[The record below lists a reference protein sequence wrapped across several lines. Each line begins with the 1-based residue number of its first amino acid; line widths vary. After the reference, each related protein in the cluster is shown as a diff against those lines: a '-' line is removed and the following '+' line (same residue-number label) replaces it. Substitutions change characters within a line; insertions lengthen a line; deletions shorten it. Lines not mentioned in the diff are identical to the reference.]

1 MKKLSLIILTLV
13 LSLGL
18 KAQNPSVAITINN
31 TTPFEVNASFVKNAD
46 CQRYTILIGTE
57 AEMQGF
63 VAMFGVPIETLVAT
77 WGITYSADSNY
88 TWTEMTPNTEYNVY
102 ALAIGAT
109 DSVLSQ
115 TTATTLPLGSTGI
128 SSISIDL
135 SEITSTSVR
144 MTCTPDTN
152 TAVFYDGIVRKSFAD
167 SLGVDS
173 TVALMVEAGSFY
185 PQYTTD
191 DWVWQD
197 LESNTEFYAIAIG
210 KNSLDEWGDTTI
222 VSFATLDPLSLEK
235 EVNIEDIAE
244 IYPNP
249 SKGEFSYKVNSDF
262 DNLYIYDIKGT
273 LVHKQSLIQRQDNVN
288 VSNLNAGVYFVRFF
302 KKGQAGKT
310 IKIIIEN

>member
-152 TAVFYDGIVRKSFAD
+152 TAVFYDGIVIKSFAD

-288 VSNLNAGVYFVRFF
+288 VSNLKEGVYFVRFF

>member
-288 VSNLNAGVYFVRFF
+288 VSNLKEGVYFVRFF

-310 IKIIIEN
+310 VKIIIEK

>member
-288 VSNLNAGVYFVRFF
+288 VSNLKEGVYFVRFF

>member
-1 MKKLSLIILTLV
+1 
-13 LSLGL
+13 
-18 KAQNPSVAITINN
+18 
-31 TTPFEVNASFVKNAD
+31 VKNAD

-310 IKIIIEN
+310 VKIIIEK

>member
-1 MKKLSLIILTLV
+1 M
-13 LSLGL
+13 
-18 KAQNPSVAITINN
+18 
-31 TTPFEVNASFVKNAD
+31 
-46 CQRYTILIGTE
+46 IGTE

-235 EVNIEDIAE
+235 EVNIEDIVE
-244 IYPNP
+244 VYPNP

-273 LVHKQSLIQRQDNVN
+273 LVHKQSFMQRQDNVN

-310 IKIIIEN
+310 VKIIIEK

>member
-1 MKKLSLIILTLV
+1 M
-13 LSLGL
+13 
-18 KAQNPSVAITINN
+18 
-31 TTPFEVNASFVKNAD
+31 KNAD

-115 TTATTLPLGSTGI
+115 TTATTLPLGSIGI

-288 VSNLNAGVYFVRFF
+288 VSNLKEGVYFVRFF

-310 IKIIIEN
+310 VKIIIEK

>member
-57 AEMQGF
+57 AEMQVF

-77 WGITYSADSNY
+77 WGITYSADSNH

-109 DSVLSQ
+109 DSALSQ

-197 LESNTEFYAIAIG
+197 LESNTEFYAVAIG

-222 VSFATLDPLSLEK
+222 VSFATLDPLSLEE
-235 EVNIEDIAE
+235 EVNIEDIVE
-244 IYPNP
+244 VYPNP

-288 VSNLNAGVYFVRFF
+288 VSNLKEGVYFVRFF

-310 IKIIIEN
+310 VKIIIEK

>member
-18 KAQNPSVAITINN
+18 NAQNPSVAITINN

-288 VSNLNAGVYFVRFF
+288 VSNLKEGVYFVRFF

>member
-18 KAQNPSVAITINN
+18 KAQNPSVEITINN

-63 VAMFGVPIETLVAT
+63 VAMFGVPIETLVAS
-77 WGITYSADSNY
+77 WGITYTTDSTY
-88 TWTEMTPNTEYNVY
+88 TWTEMTPSTEYNVY
-102 ALAIGAT
+102 ALAIGAS

-115 TTATTLPLGSTGI
+115 TTATTLSLGSTGI

-197 LESNTEFYAIAIG
+197 LESNTEFYAVAIG

-222 VSFATLDPLSLEK
+222 VSFATLDPLSLEE
-235 EVNIEDIAE
+235 EVNIEDIVE
-244 IYPNP
+244 VYPNP

-273 LVHKQSLIQRQDNVN
+273 LVHKQSFMQRQDNVN

-310 IKIIIEN
+310 VKIIIEK

>member
-1 MKKLSLIILTLV
+1 M
-13 LSLGL
+13 
-18 KAQNPSVAITINN
+18 
-31 TTPFEVNASFVKNAD
+31 
-46 CQRYTILIGTE
+46 IGTE

-310 IKIIIEN
+310 VKIIIEK

>member
-1 MKKLSLIILTLV
+1 
-13 LSLGL
+13 
-18 KAQNPSVAITINN
+18 
-31 TTPFEVNASFVKNAD
+31 VKNAD

-273 LVHKQSLIQRQDNVN
+273 LVHKQSFMQRQDNVN

-310 IKIIIEN
+310 VKIIIEK

>member
-18 KAQNPSVAITINN
+18 KAQNPSVEITINN

-63 VAMFGVPIETLVAT
+63 VAMFGLPIETLVAS
-77 WGITYSADSNY
+77 WGITYTTDSTY
-88 TWTEMTPNTEYNVY
+88 TWTEMTPSTEYNVY
-102 ALAIGAT
+102 ALAIGAS

-115 TTATTLPLGSTGI
+115 TTATTLSLGSTGI

-144 MTCTPDTN
+144 MTCTPDAN

-167 SLGVDS
+167 SIGVDS
-173 TVALMVEAGSFY
+173 TVALIIEAGSFY

-197 LESNTEFYAIAIG
+197 LESNTEFYAVAIG

-222 VSFATLDPLSLEK
+222 VSFATLDPLSLEE
-235 EVNIEDIAE
+235 EVNIEDIVE
-244 IYPNP
+244 VYPNP

-273 LVHKQSLIQRQDNVN
+273 LVHKQSFMQRQDNVN
-288 VSNLNAGVYFVRFF
+288 VSNLKEGVYFVRFF

-310 IKIIIEN
+310 VKIIIEK

>member
-63 VAMFGVPIETLVAT
+63 VAMFGLPIETLVAS
-77 WGITYSADSNY
+77 WGITYTTDSNY

-288 VSNLNAGVYFVRFF
+288 VSNLKEGVYFVRFF

-310 IKIIIEN
+310 VKIIIEK

>member
-222 VSFATLDPLSLEK
+222 VSFATLDPLSLEE
-235 EVNIEDIAE
+235 EVNIEDIVE
-244 IYPNP
+244 VYPNP

-273 LVHKQSLIQRQDNVN
+273 LVHKQSFMQRQDNVN

-310 IKIIIEN
+310 VKIIIEK

>member
-109 DSVLSQ
+109 DSALSQ

-288 VSNLNAGVYFVRFF
+288 VSNLKEGVYFVRFF

-310 IKIIIEN
+310 VKIIIEK

>member
-1 MKKLSLIILTLV
+1 MKKLSLIILTII

-46 CQRYTILIGTE
+46 CQKYSILIGTE
-57 AEMQGF
+57 AEMQGYL
-63 VAMFGVPIETLVAT
+63 AMFGVPIETLIAS
-77 WGITYSADSNY
+77 WGITYTTDSTY

-115 TTATTLPLGSTGI
+115 TTATTLPIGSTGI
-128 SSISIDL
+128 SSISIYL

-144 MTCTPDTN
+144 MICTPDTN

-173 TVALMVEAGSFY
+173 AVALMVEAGSFY

-191 DWVWQD
+191 DWVWPY

-273 LVHKQSLIQRQDNVN
+273 LVHKQSIIQRQDNVN
-288 VSNLNAGVYFVRFF
+288 VSNLKEGVYFVRFF

-310 IKIIIEN
+310 VKIIIEK